1 MSSKVPSQGAEQRQS
16 ILPSGIPQDL
26 GFFGSSYNPAD
37 QLPSPDQ
44 IGVRS
49 GDNMEDVINAV
60 RGVAYYTDMIGFG
73 QSSNSFTNGMD
84 IFPMGVNYFLPTG
97 LTCSNGAKM
106 YQYIQGI
113 PEGNALG
120 ERVKQSM
127 SNMGLP
133 QLRGLAPGIIEDAR
147 KGLNP
152 LPLMNAAF
160 GSGYPKC
167 QLYEGQVGDVKG
179 NISDPNDPGKSWIG
193 PTNGIYKKQGDNKY
207 YQKRWIQAKDNN
219 GYPIN
224 LTRAQFEAEEKIM
237 NADGTPKISERF
249 SGVGSIENIV
259 PFFILGGILGS
270 AFVIL
275 TIISKTVK
283 S

>member
-1 MSSKVPSQGAEQRQS
+1 MSTKVPSQGAEQRQS
-16 ILPSGIPQDL
+16 ILPSGVPQDL

-73 QSSNSFTNGMD
+73 QSSNSFTSGMN

-127 SNMGLP
+127 ANMGLP
-133 QLRGLAPGIIEDAR
+133 QLRGLAPGIIEDA
-147 KGLNP
+147 KNGLNP
-152 LPLMNAAF
+152 FPLMNAAF

-167 QLYEGQVGDVKG
+167 QLFEGQVGDVKG
-179 NISDPNDPGKSWIG
+179 NIMDSNDPGQTWIG
-193 PTNGIYKKQGDNKY
+193 PTDGIYKKSGDNKY
-207 YQKRWIQAKDNN
+207 YQKRWIQAKDQRGN
-219 GYPIN
+219 PIN
-224 LTRAQFEAEEKIM
+224 LTRDQYEADKKTM
-237 NADGTPKISERF
+237 NPDGTPKMTEQFSEM
-249 SGVGSIENIV
+249 GSVQTIL
-259 PFFILGGILGS
+259 PFFVLAGLLGT
-270 AFVIL
+270 AFITL
-275 TIISKTVK
+275 TLLRKK
-283 S
+283 